1 MKLTKKQ
8 TKELTEGIA
17 TELEEVLDRYLE
29 WQTPEVALDE
39 NAKLYNE
46 LALEVLEVLAKRYK

>member
-17 TELEEVLDRYLE
+17 KELEEVLDRYLE

-46 LALEVLEVLAKRYK
+46 LALKVSEVLAKRYK